1 MDALEAIAAEIITG
15 ALAYRPAR
23 VLLALARSGGVMGAR
38 QIAEQTGIDRAH
50 VLRALAEL
58 AEAGWIVRDK
68 SGAKL
73 APGAVD
79 KRVPK
84 KHTCAEKAHGGSVPK
99 KHTCAEKAHVGCVP
113 KEHTGCVPKEHT
125 CAEKA
130 HRDGEATPAPLLG
143 KQELSTGQDWHDSCR
158 SSSSYKTTTTTT
170 TTTTPRVP
178 KEHTPAPAPAREL
191 IWPQCLHESLRDKAQ
206 ALLGTL
212 EPGMAQALLDE
223 LSGRAAL
230 HPIANPLAY
239 LQSLAARARAG
250 EFVAVAGVS
259 IAEGRRRQA
268 EMRARM
274 EEQRAALTREAAAGG
289 NHHAATR

>member
-1 MDALEAIAAEIITG
+1 MDALEAIAAEIIAG
-15 ALAYRPAR
+15 ALAYRQAR

-58 AEAGWIVRDK
+58 AEAGWVVRDK
-68 SGAKL
+68 SGARL
-73 APGAVD
+73 APEAVD
-79 KRVPK
+79 KR
-84 KHTCAEKAHGGSVPK
+84 
-99 KHTCAEKAHVGCVP
+99 VP

-130 HRDGEATPAPLLG
+130 HAHDSDAPAPLLG

-158 SSSSYKTTTTTT
+158 ISSSSSYKTTTTTT

-212 EPGMAQALLDE
+212 EPGMAQELLDE

>member
-1 MDALEAIAAEIITG
+1 MDAIEAIAAEIIAG
-15 ALAYRPAR
+15 ALAYRQAR

-58 AEAGWIVRDK
+58 AEAGWVVRDK
-68 SGAKL
+68 SGARL
-73 APGAVD
+73 APEAVD

-84 KHTCAEKAHGGSVPK
+84 KHTCAEKAHGGCVPKEHTGGVPK
-99 KHTCAEKAHVGCVP
+99 KHTCAEKAH
-113 KEHTGCVPKEHT
+113 
-125 CAEKA
+125 A
-130 HRDGEATPAPLLG
+130 HDSDAPAPLLG
-143 KQELSTGQDWHDSCR
+143 KQELSTGQDWHDSCCIS
-158 SSSSYKTTTTTT
+158 SSSSYKTTTT

-212 EPGMAQALLDE
+212 DHGMAQALLDE

-289 NHHAATR
+289 NRHEATR

>member
-15 ALAYRPAR
+15 ALAYRQAR
-23 VLLALARSGGVMGAR
+23 VLLALARSGSVMGAR

-84 KHTCAEKAHGGSVPK
+84 KHTCAEKAHGGR
-99 KHTCAEKAHVGCVP
+99 
-113 KEHTGCVPKEHT
+113 VPKEHT

-130 HRDGEATPAPLLG
+130 HGGGEATPAPLLG
-143 KQELSTGQDWHDSCR
+143 KPELSTGENWHDSCF
-158 SSSSYKTTTTTT
+158 SSSSSSNKTTTTTT
-170 TTTTPRVP
+170 TTTTTLQRVP
-178 KEHTPAPAPAREL
+178 KEHTQAPTTDALPDL
-191 IWPQCLHESLRDKAQ
+191 VWPECLHEALRAQ
-206 ALLGTL
+206 AGKLLARLDAET
-212 EPGMAQALLDE
+212 AQALLDE
-223 LSGRAAL
+223 LAGRSRL

-239 LQSLAARARAG
+239 LQGLVAKARAG

-259 IAEGRRRQA
+259 IAEGRRRYA
-268 EMRARM
+268 VLRARM
-274 EEQRAALTREAAAGG
+274 EEQRAALAREGAAGEVRY
-289 NHHAATR
+289 ATR

>member
-1 MDALEAIAAEIITG
+1 MDALEAIAAEIIAG
-15 ALAYRPAR
+15 ALAYRQAR
-23 VLLALARSGGVMGAR
+23 VLLALALAGGTMGAR

-58 AEAGWIVRDK
+58 AEAGWVVRDK
-68 SGAKL
+68 SGARL
-73 APGAVD
+73 APEAVD

-84 KHTCAEKAHGGSVPK
+84 KHTCAEKAHVGSVPK
-99 KHTCAEKAHVGCVP
+99 KHTCAEKAHVGSVP
-113 KEHTGCVPKEHT
+113 KKHT

-130 HRDGEATPAPLLG
+130 HAPEPGAPAPLLV

-158 SSSSYKTTTTTT
+158 ISSSSSYKTTTTT

-212 EPGMAQALLDE
+212 DHGMAQALLDE

-289 NHHAATR
+289 NRHATTR